1 MGCGRDYSGSAAM
14 ITIIYKGK
22 EIQPYEGF
30 YHNTSMRFLV
40 APKGGHKEM
49 GVLEVLYERD
59 LRTEPKPR

>member
-1 MGCGRDYSGSAAM
+1 M